1 MEGIQTVQCAPWPR
15 CQNGIVQ
22 VSRSHSHLG
31 DEVGVHEHVAGVDGD
46 MEHRGVAEV
55 VEVLLKPSRV
65 QKLNRSVSP
74 FSSAGFGA
82 VNLNFQAISS

>member
-22 VSRSHSHLG
+22 VSMSHSHLG

-55 VEVLLKPSRV
+55 VEVFLKPSQV
-65 QKLNRSVSP
+65 QKLNQSASDSVSP
-74 FSSAGFGA
+74 FSRIWCG
-82 VNLNFQAISS
+82 